1 KSKIDSASGS
11 FLVVDAIKGVLYS
24 VKNTERHA
32 EMTKILSLFMERSDG
47 ADLSY
52 DDFMKEY

>member
-1 KSKIDSASGS
+1 MDSAGGS
-11 FLVVDAIKGVLYS
+11 FLVVDAIKDVLSS

-32 EMTKILSLFMERSDG
+32 EMTKILSPFMERSDG